1 MKLNVKDFVKNVR
14 FSLGKNGRAL
24 FEFTIGGFIAVS
36 IALYLTSC
44 YSSMDAEK
52 FHYHGSVGKS
62 QHVTNVIVHPDS
74 VR

>member
-1 MKLNVKDFVKNVR
+1 
-14 FSLGKNGRAL
+14 
-24 FEFTIGGFIAVS
+24 
-36 IALYLTSC
+36 
-44 YSSMDAEK
+44 MDAEK